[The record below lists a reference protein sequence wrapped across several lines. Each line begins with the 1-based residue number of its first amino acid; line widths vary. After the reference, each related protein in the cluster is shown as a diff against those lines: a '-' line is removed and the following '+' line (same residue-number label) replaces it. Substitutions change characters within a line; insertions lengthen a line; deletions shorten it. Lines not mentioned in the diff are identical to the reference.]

1 MAYKILWY
9 SIPALHD
16 NTNGAAIHSKIM
28 LEALARRGIEVKVL
42 NALVGDDVHG
52 LAVFNRIA
60 QQIPNAKAR
69 KFFQFIDS
77 GIEYFV
83 ANTKGHV
90 SNDITNGDQNII
102 FDLFVQL
109 LDKFQ
114 PDLVMGYSGDV
125 FSQYLRHEAHA
136 RGIAVAYA
144 LHNGLHRGFSFED
157 CDLVF
162 TPSESSAAM
171 YRDLDGVDVKSVGQ
185 FIDKNRVLA
194 TRRDQKENI
203 KYVTL
208 VNPTPE
214 KGMAIFTKLHEAFV
228 KKHPNEDI
236 PFLVVKS
243 VGNYA
248 VLMNQLH
255 NADGT
260 KFLVGE
266 HATAAEQIKVAEHTD
281 DPRLIYDISRVIVMP
296 SVWHEAWGCVA
307 TEAVMNGIPVLASK
321 SGGLPEAVREGG
333 MLIEAPECTKRDYRC
348 VPSDEEI
355 APWVEALERCLNEDW
370 TERCAQASEE
380 NSLEH
385 SIDRLM
391 AYIEPLMQKAQQEKR
406 PLDTSAYF
414 SAKTVERRK
423 AAYAEQAQRLAEQ
436 QAQAQQAQ
444 QPVAAQEVPVGA
456 SATVQ
461 PGQNVSIGSTNEPLI
476 DIEGYGKPKAVAQ
489 PVAVAQPTLTR
500 VKVHSEVKEGSK
512 SSKKNRAPAKRKK
525 K

>member
-42 NALVGDDVHG
+42 NALVGDDVRG

-60 QQIPNAKAR
+60 EQIPNAKSR

-90 SNDITNGDQNII
+90 SNDVTNGDQNII

-185 FIDKNRVLA
+185 FIDKARVLA

-214 KGMAIFTKLHEAFV
+214 KGMAIFTKLHEVFLARDRDAF
-228 KKHPNEDI
+228 
-236 PFLVVKS
+236 
-243 VGNYA
+243 G
-248 VLMNQLH
+248 
-255 NADGT
+255 
-260 KFLVGE
+260 
-266 HATAAEQIKVAEHTD
+266 
-281 DPRLIYDISRVIVMP
+281 
-296 SVWHEAWGCVA
+296 
-307 TEAVMNGIPVLASK
+307 LA
-321 SGGLPEAVREGG
+321 
-333 MLIEAPECTKRDYRC
+333 
-348 VPSDEEI
+348 
-355 APWVEALERCLNEDW
+355 
-370 TERCAQASEE
+370 
-380 NSLEH
+380 
-385 SIDRLM
+385 
-391 AYIEPLMQKAQQEKR
+391 
-406 PLDTSAYF
+406 
-414 SAKTVERRK
+414 
-423 AAYAEQAQRLAEQ
+423 
-436 QAQAQQAQ
+436 
-444 QPVAAQEVPVGA
+444 
-456 SATVQ
+456 
-461 PGQNVSIGSTNEPLI
+461 
-476 DIEGYGKPKAVAQ
+476 
-489 PVAVAQPTLTR
+489 
-500 VKVHSEVKEGSK
+500 
-512 SSKKNRAPAKRKK
+512 
-525 K
+525 